1 MAMHRSMIGTGLL
14 LSVWVFV
21 SPWVVSEATGP
32 IGLWAFHIPAA
43 VGVLLSVVA
52 FTRSDDLAEYGLIAV
67 AIWLI
72 ISPWV
77 LGLSE
82 LLTRQVVFYGAVIGC
97 MAWFGR
103 PSYTPKSSGAA

>member
-1 MAMHRSMIGTGLL
+1 MAMHRSLIGTGLL
-14 LSVWVFV
+14 LSIWVFV
-21 SPWVVSEATGP
+21 SPWVVPGATGS
-32 IGLWAFHIPAA
+32 IGLWAFQIPAA
-43 VGVLLSVVA
+43 VGVLLAVVA

-82 LLTRQVVFYGAVIGC
+82 LLTRQAVFYGVIIGGL
-97 MAWFGR
+97 AWFGR
-103 PSYTPKSSGAA
+103 PSYKSKSSGAA